1 MFNSVFKSKFKAAQA
16 IPRINACLIVY
27 SFVRV
32 SILTDLPSSGRL
44 VFVHSKPHSHTH
56 TRHKAFIRNAI
67 EIIGWLKWNNRN
79 WQANQHTLNPAR
91 AVELNQSFRQQCIS
105 TKKMSSHRCDNSHF
119 HFTKFSILNRS
130 TYLFVQFY
138 CPFIVIRYCS
148 DVLHQMVRV
157 HFSLTQT
164 DIIGSLI
171 F

>member
-1 MFNSVFKSKFKAAQA
+1 MEQPQLTGQPTHSQSRSRRA
-16 IPRINACLIVY
+16 I
-27 SFVRV
+27 
-32 SILTDLPSSGRL
+32 
-44 VFVHSKPHSHTH
+44 K
-56 TRHKAFIRNAI
+56 
-67 EIIGWLKWNNRN
+67 
-79 WQANQHTLNPAR
+79 
-91 AVELNQSFRQQCIS
+91 NQSFRQQCIS

-138 CPFIVIRYCS
+138 CPFIVIRYYS

-171 F
+171 FKNQATGLTAPVHCCCFSCERPRLRCI